1 MPVIYRPFY
10 LAISPSGAIIED
22 VAPPTTFV
30 FVACQRDSCNDG
42 DRPDV
47 PSHQNRCC
55 VVSWCFEK
63 DRFDNRSVLLERV
76 SNLSMPSYVPPFVC
90 L

>member
-1 MPVIYRPFY
+1 VPVIYRPNY

-30 FVACQRDSCNDG
+30 FVARQRDSCNDA
-42 DRPDV
+42 DPPDV
-47 PSHQNRCC
+47 PSRQNRCC
-55 VVSWCFEK
+55 VVSSNFEK
-63 DRFDNRSVLLERV
+63 DRFGSRSVLLERV
-76 SNLSMPSYVPPFVC
+76 SNLSMLSCVPPFVC